1 MGKTLTIIVIAV
13 VFTIIGAKFSGR
25 VNAVLPF

>member
-13 VFTIIGAKFSGR
+13 VFTIIGAKFSGQ